1 MEMNKKTIILPL
13 IISIFSFS
21 TLFAQDLFF
30 QVKVDATAANT
41 SETRIFTNM
50 ENSFT
55 QFINE
60 TKWMQEDLEPFERLK
75 GVIAINITE
84 IPRTGRFEAQM
95 QVQMVR
101 PIYNSN
107 YESVLINI
115 ADRNLT
121 FNYTESQPLVYTNNS
136 FNENLVSI
144 LAFYANFLIALDFDS
159 FSELGG
165 QEYYD
170 EAMNIARSANQQ
182 GFKPGWEQFG
192 NIESRYAMV
201 QSALN
206 SQLEPVRKSL
216 YLYYRKGL
224 DLMQK
229 DPEEARKSIVKALE
243 NIQQANKLNPNSPF
257 ITVLIQSKSDEIV
270 EIFTEG
276 DLAIR
281 RKAYEIMREISPSNS
296 ERYEV
301 MIE

>member
-1 MEMNKKTIILPL
+1 MNK
-13 IISIFSFS
+13 ISLTFLTTIFSITS
-21 TLFAQDLFF
+21 LLSQDLYF

-41 SETRIFTNM
+41 SETRIFTTM
-50 ENSFT
+50 ENAFT

-60 TKWMQEDLEPFERLK
+60 TKWMQEDVELFERLK
-75 GVIAINITE
+75 GVMAINITE

-95 QVQMVR
+95 QVQTVR

-107 YESVLINI
+107 YESVMINI
-115 ADRNLT
+115 ADRNLN
-121 FNYTESQPLVYTNNS
+121 FDYTESEPLIYTRNS
-136 FNENLVSI
+136 FNDNLVSI
-144 LAFYANFLIALDFDS
+144 LSFYANFLLAMDFDS

-165 QEYYD
+165 QKYYD
-170 EAMNIARSANQQ
+170 EALNIARSANQQ

-192 NIESRYAMV
+192 NIESKYALV

-224 DLMQK
+224 DIMEK
-229 DPEEARKSIVKALE
+229 DPEAARKSIVEALE
-243 NIQQANKLNPNSPF
+243 NIRKANKLNPNSPF
-257 ITVLIQSKSDEIV
+257 ITLLIQTKSDEIV

-276 DLAIR
+276 DLALR
-281 RKAYEIMREISPSNS
+281 RKAYEIMREIAPANS